1 MLASD
6 YMSLKK
12 QDFSSWDVQLFK
24 MYLMHQ
30 QGHICCHSL
39 QCYSDLWTQ
48 LMLHLQGRKK
58 NKPPQAFS
66 CWEQG
71 FNGTILMWTWALR
84 VAPLLT
90 AGCHKLHREKLARAS
105 LSSLRTSAMS
115 HEGRMRQLCL
125 FSRWEIELELGHL
138 LRSQRDRK
146 HYSKLLNL
154 RSRLVPSWL
163 YHMKTG
169 VSMFIPQASTVTCYS

>member
-12 QDFSSWDVQLFK
+12 QDFSSWDVQFFK
-24 MYLMHQ
+24 MHLMHQ

-39 QCYSDLWTQ
+39 QCCTVICEHNSCFTFKAEK
-48 LMLHLQGRKK
+48 KK
-58 NKPPQAFS
+58 NPQAFS

-71 FNGTILMWTWALR
+71 FNGTILMWTWAFR

-90 AGCHKLHREKLARAS
+90 GCHKLHREKLVRAS

-115 HEGRMRQLCL
+115 HDWRMRQLCL

-138 LRSQRDRK
+138 LRSQSDRK

-154 RSRLVPSWL
+154 RSRLMPSGL